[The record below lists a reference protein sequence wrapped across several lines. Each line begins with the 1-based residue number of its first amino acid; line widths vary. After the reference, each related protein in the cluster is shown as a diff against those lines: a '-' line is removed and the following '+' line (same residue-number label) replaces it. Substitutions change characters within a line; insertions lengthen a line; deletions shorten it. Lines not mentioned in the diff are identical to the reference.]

1 MRYLK
6 CGEIYNMNDDCSYVF
21 IISCYYDSCINY
33 LYFYERL
40 FYILLFV

>member
-21 IISCYYDSCINY
+21 IISCYYDSSVYY
-33 LYFYERL
+33 LCFYEVII
-40 FYILLFV
+40 YIIV